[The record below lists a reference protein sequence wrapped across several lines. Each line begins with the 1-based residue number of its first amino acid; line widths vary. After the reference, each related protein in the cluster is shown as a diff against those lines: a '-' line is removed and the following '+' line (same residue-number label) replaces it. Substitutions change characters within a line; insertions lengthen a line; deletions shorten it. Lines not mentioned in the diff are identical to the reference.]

1 MPAWTPETEG
11 FAPFDEDDGE
21 LREDLPSELANFIKT
36 FDIQKKFVIE
46 IKQWN
51 NEAYS
56 GRPKLVSRLE
66 GIVPDYNS
74 VVRLNGPGYYGF
86 DTTWT
91 PKGGKPR
98 TEMLKVALIGPEW
111 TSMFKAAKKEREKA
125 ELDEERHEAEL
136 TRIRNGGAPVVGTY
150 SKQGDPAASGR
161 EYMKSMLGDM
171 KDLADT
177 FGINPMK
184 GAGGGGSDTMGMMFL
199 GMMQM
204 MAKQSENSTQLLISV
219 LGNQNK
225 GNSLQESVGLIRDL
239 MGVRDSLAPADK
251 SWISEIGGA
260 LADNIGAIAGLFMR
274 GNPADDPL
282 HQKVNEGLS
291 DTRERAQEDPAF
303 AKELIKH
310 LDRKIGP
317 KMTEKILK
325 GFLNIK
331 RPPPKGE
338 EAPENP
344 AQPAG
349 DGQEDTGDA
358 GAGD

>member
-11 FAPFDEDDGE
+11 FAPFDDEDE
-21 LREDLPSELANFIKT
+21 LKEDLPSELANFIKT
-36 FDIQKKFVIE
+36 FDIQKKFLIE
-46 IKQWN
+46 IKLWG

-56 GRPKLVSRLE
+56 GRPKLVSRME
-66 GIVPDYNS
+66 GMVPDYNS

-98 TEMLKVALIGPEW
+98 TEMLKVALVGAEW
-111 TSMFKAAKKEREKA
+111 TAMYKEAQKERKKA
-125 ELDEERHEAEL
+125 EIAEERHEAEL
-136 TRIRNGGAPVVGTY
+136 ERARNGGAPVLGTL
-150 SKQGDPAASGR
+150 KDPATAGR
-161 EYMKSMLGDM
+161 EYMKSAMEDM
-171 KDLADT
+171 RGIFDM
-177 FGINPMK
+177 FGLTGGGLP
-184 GAGGGGSDTMGMMFL
+184 GAGAPKMDSTAMMFM

-225 GNSLQESVGLIRDL
+225 GNSLQESVGLLRDL
-239 MGVRDSLAPADK
+239 MGVRDSLNPQDK
-251 SWISEIGGA
+251 SWIAEIGGA

-274 GNPADDPL
+274 GNPSDDPL
-282 HQKVNEGLS
+282 HQKVNAGLS
-291 DTRERAQEDPAF
+291 ETRERAQEDPAF

-310 LDRKIGP
+310 LDKKIGP

-331 RPPPKGE
+331 RPTPKGE
-338 EAPENP
+338 EPPVSPAPGASE
-344 AQPAG
+344 ASDASGEG
-349 DGQEDTGDA
+349 D
-358 GAGD
+358 

>member
-11 FAPFDEDDGE
+11 FAPFDDEDE
-21 LREDLPSELANFIKT
+21 LKEDLPSELANFIKT
-36 FDIQKKFVIE
+36 FDIHKKFVIE
-46 IKQWN
+46 IKLWK

-56 GRPKLVSRLE
+56 GRPALVARIE
-66 GIVPDYNS
+66 GMVPDYNS

-98 TEMLKVALIGPEW
+98 TEMLKVALVGAEW
-111 TSMFKAAKKEREKA
+111 TAMYKEANRERKKHEVE
-125 ELDEERHEAEL
+125 EERHEAEL
-136 TRIRNGGAPVVGTY
+136 ERARNGGAPIVGTY
-150 SKQGDPAASGR
+150 KDPATAGR
-161 EYMKSMLGDM
+161 EYMKSAMEDM
-171 KDLADT
+171 RGIFDM
-177 FGINPMK
+177 FGV
-184 GAGGGGSDTMGMMFL
+184 AGPGSGGNGQKMDSTTMMFM

-239 MGVRDSLAPADK
+239 MGVRDSLAPQDK
-251 SWISEIGGA
+251 SWIAEIGGA

-274 GNPADDPL
+274 GNPEDDPL
-282 HQKVNEGLS
+282 HQKVNAGLS
-291 DTRERAQEDPAF
+291 ETRERAQEDPAF

-310 LDRKIGP
+310 LDKKIGP

-331 RPPPKGE
+331 RPPAKG
-338 EAPENP
+338 ENP
-344 AQPAG
+344 APKAAPEAEEADLGTGEG
-349 DGQEDTGDA
+349 D
-358 GAGD
+358 

>member
-11 FAPFDEDDGE
+11 FAPFDDEDE
-21 LREDLPSELANFIKT
+21 LKEDLPSELANFIKT
-36 FDIQKKFVIE
+36 FDIQKKFLIE
-46 IKQWN
+46 IKLWK

-56 GRPKLVSRLE
+56 GRPALVARME
-66 GIVPDYNS
+66 GMVPDYNS

-98 TEMLKVALIGPEW
+98 TEMLKVALVGAEW
-111 TSMFKAAKKEREKA
+111 TAMYKEAQRDRKKHEIE
-125 ELDEERHEAEL
+125 EERHEAEL
-136 TRIRNGGAPVVGTY
+136 TRARNGGEPVVGTY
-150 SKQGDPAASGR
+150 KDPATAGR
-161 EYMKSMLGDM
+161 EYMKSAMEDM
-171 KDLADT
+171 RGIFDMFGLA
-177 FGINPMK
+177 GGNP
-184 GAGGGGSDTMGMMFL
+184 AGGGNGQKMDSTTMMFM

-239 MGVRDSLAPADK
+239 MGVRDSLAPQDK
-251 SWISEIGGA
+251 SWISEIVSAVG
-260 LADNIGAIAGLFMR
+260 DNLGAIAGLFAR
-274 GNPADDPL
+274 GNPVDDPV
-282 HQKVNEGLS
+282 HQKVNAGLS
-291 DTRERAQEDPAF
+291 ETRERAQEDPTF

-310 LDRKIGP
+310 LDRKVGP
-317 KMTEKILK
+317 QMTEKILK

-338 EAPENP
+338 KPAPSASQEAED
-344 AQPAG
+344 AEIAG
-349 DGQEDTGDA
+349 GEVD
-358 GAGD
+358 